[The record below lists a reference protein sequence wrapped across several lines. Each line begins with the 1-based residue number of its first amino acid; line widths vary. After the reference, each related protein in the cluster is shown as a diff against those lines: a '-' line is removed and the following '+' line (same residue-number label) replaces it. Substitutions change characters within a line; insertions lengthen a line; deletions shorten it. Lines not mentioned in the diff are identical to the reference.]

1 MKVLSK
7 ILSVVVGL
15 TVINVWLFRSGK
27 STSYRGGDAS
37 NLMEEFEVYGLG
49 DFFMTIGIIKVSLAI
64 LLLLSIYFNKLRL
77 ISSIGIA
84 FMMLVAVY
92 MHFSVGDEL
101 MKSMPASVMLVSC
114 LIFAYST
121 KNKPSVWKS
130 KCLLWQK
137 LSFM

>member
-7 ILSVVVGL
+7 ILSIVVGL

-114 LIFAYST
+114 LIIAYST
-121 KNKPSVWKS
+121 KK
-130 KCLLWQK
+130 
-137 LSFM
+137 